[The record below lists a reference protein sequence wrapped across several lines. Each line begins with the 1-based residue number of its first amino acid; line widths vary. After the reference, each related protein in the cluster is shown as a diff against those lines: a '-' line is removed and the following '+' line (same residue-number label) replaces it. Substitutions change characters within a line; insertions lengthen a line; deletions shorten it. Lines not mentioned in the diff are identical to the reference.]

1 MLTEG
6 VPNPNNCEEGIKKM
20 EESITIEFCGRP
32 LTISTGALAKQ
43 ADGSVVIRYGDTVVL
58 VTAVAQKEES
68 TKDFMP
74 LTVNYQEMAYAAGR
88 FPGGFFKRE
97 GRPTEREV
105 LTSRLIDRPLR
116 PSFAKGYANET
127 QVIATVLSADQENDP
142 AVLSIVGASAALVL
156 SPLPF
161 LWPIAAVKVGRKG
174 GEFIINPTNSDSDES
189 DLDIVV
195 AGSRDAIMMVE
206 GGAGFIE
213 GEALIEAIDLAH
225 RSMMPL
231 IEMQEKLAQK
241 VGKKKWTVKVVEVP
255 VELKESV
262 RNTLVPDLTQV
273 FAIANKLER
282 GQKLRE
288 VYETHLPNY
297 PDVEEGVVRKA
308 FEEVTKETMRS
319 TFLATG
325 KRIDGRTPQDIR
337 PITCQAPVLPRTH
350 GSALFTRGET
360 QALAITTFGTSDDE
374 QKIESV
380 HEGESYKSFLL
391 HYNFPPFSV
400 GEVKRMGS
408 PSRREIGHGH
418 LAHRALS
425 AILPDKEDFPYT
437 IRVVSEILESNG
449 SSSMASVCA
458 GCLSLMD
465 AGVPVKEPVAGIA
478 MGLLMQD
485 GHEAILTD
493 ILGDEDAMG
502 DMDFKVAG
510 SKRGITAIQM
520 DIKVKGITKEIMS
533 RAVKLA
539 QDGIGRILDIMGQT
553 LDKPREIFSPYAP
566 RIWTLKIRPE
576 KIREVIGPGGKVIK
590 SIVEQTGVK
599 IDIEDSGIVKIVSQ
613 DEESANKAIE
623 IIKGITK
630 EIEVGSIYLGT
641 VKRVVDFGAIVEI
654 LPGVDGLVHVSQ
666 LSDTYIKKVSDVV
679 KEGDQISVK
688 VIEVEQ
694 NGRIRLSRKAALK
707 EEG

>member
-1 MLTEG
+1 
-6 VPNPNNCEEGIKKM
+6 M

-43 ADGSVVIRYGDTVVL
+43 ADGSVVIRYGDTVLL
-58 VTAVAQKEES
+58 VTAVAEKEE
-68 TKDFMP
+68 THTDFMP
-74 LTVNYQEMAYAAGR
+74 LTVNYQEMAYAAGK

-97 GRPTEREV
+97 GRPSERET
-105 LTSRLIDRPLR
+105 LTARLIDRPLR
-116 PSFAKGYANET
+116 PSFVKGYHNET
-127 QVIATVLSADQENDP
+127 QIIATVLSADQENDP
-142 AVLSIVGASAALVL
+142 AVLGIVGASAALVL
-156 SPLPF
+156 SPIPF
-161 LWPIAAVKVGRKG
+161 LWPVAAVKVGRKN
-174 GEFIINPTNSDSDES
+174 GEFIINPTNQDSDES

-195 AGSRDAIMMVE
+195 AGSKDAIMMVE
-206 GGAGFIE
+206 GGADFI
-213 GEALIEAIDLAH
+213 GDDALIEAIDLAH

-241 VGKKKWTVKVVEVP
+241 VGKKKWPVHVSEVP
-255 VELKESV
+255 VELKDRIREA
-262 RNTLVPDLTQV
+262 LVPDLAQV
-273 FAIANKLER
+273 FAIER
-282 GQKLRE
+282 KQERAQRLRE
-288 VYETHLPNY
+288 VYETHLPSY
-297 PDVEEGVVRKA
+297 ADSDEGLIRKA
-308 FEEVTKETMRS
+308 FEEITKETMRS
-319 TFLATG
+319 ALFATG
-325 KRIDGRTPQDIR
+325 KRIDGRTPDDIR
-337 PITCQAPVLPRTH
+337 PITCEVALLPRTH

-380 HEGESYKSFLL
+380 HEGESYKSFIL

-400 GEVKRMGS
+400 GEVKFVRA

-418 LAHRALS
+418 LAERALS
-425 AILPDKEDFPYT
+425 VILPAKEDFPYT
-437 IRVVSEILESNG
+437 IRIVSEILESNG

-478 MGLLMQD
+478 MGLLM
-485 GHEAILTD
+485 HEDHEVILTD
-493 ILGDEDAMG
+493 ILGDEDQMG

-510 SKRGITAIQM
+510 SRHGITAIQM

-539 QDGIGRILDIMGQT
+539 QSGIGRILDIMANT
-553 LDKPREIFSPYAP
+553 LDKPRDILSPYAP

-599 IDIEDSGIVKIVSQ
+599 IDIEDSGIVKIVSH
-613 DEESANKAIE
+613 DENSANKAIE

-630 EIEVGSIYLGT
+630 EIEVGAVYLGT

-679 KEGDQISVK
+679 KEGDQITVK

-694 NGRIRLSRKAALK
+694 NGRIRLSRKAVLK
-707 EEG
+707 EGEG

>member
-1 MLTEG
+1 
-6 VPNPNNCEEGIKKM
+6 M

-142 AVLSIVGASAALVL
+142 AVLAIVGASAALVL

-174 GEFIINPTNSDSDES
+174 GEFIINPTNQDEDES

-213 GEALIEAIDLAH
+213 GDALIEAIDLAH

-231 IEMQEKLAQK
+231 IEMQEQLAQK
-241 VGKKKWTVKVVEVP
+241 VGKKKWAVKVVEVP

-262 RNTLVPDLTQV
+262 RVALVPDLTQA

-297 PDVEEGVVRKA
+297 PESDESLVRKA
-308 FEEVTKETMRS
+308 FEEVTKGTMRS
-319 TFLATG
+319 ALLATG
-325 KRIDGRTPQDIR
+325 KRIDGRTSDDIR

-380 HEGESYKSFLL
+380 HGGESYRSFLL

-425 AILPDKEDFPYT
+425 AIMPSKEDFPYT
-437 IRVVSEILESNG
+437 IRIVSEILESNG

-485 GHEAILTD
+485 GHEVILTD
-493 ILGDEDAMG
+493 ILGDEDQMG

-539 QDGIGRILDIMGQT
+539 QNGIGRILDIMGRT

-630 EIEVGSIYLGT
+630 EIEVGSVYLGT

-707 EEG
+707 EGQG

>member
-1 MLTEG
+1 
-6 VPNPNNCEEGIKKM
+6 M

-43 ADGSVVIRYGDTVVL
+43 ADGSVVIRYGDTVLL
-58 VTAVAQKEES
+58 VTAVAAKEE
-68 TKDFMP
+68 THTDFMP
-74 LTVNYQEMAYAAGR
+74 LTVNYQEMAYAAGK

-97 GRPTEREV
+97 GRPSERET
-105 LTSRLIDRPLR
+105 LTARLIDRPLR
-116 PSFAKGYANET
+116 PSFVKGYHNET
-127 QVIATVLSADQENDP
+127 QIIATVLSADQENDP
-142 AVLSIVGASAALVL
+142 AVLGIVGASAALVL
-156 SPLPF
+156 SPIPF
-161 LWPIAAVKVGRKG
+161 LGPIAAVKVGRKG
-174 GEFIINPTNSDSDES
+174 GEFIINPTNQDSDES

-195 AGSRDAIMMVE
+195 AGSKDAIMMVE
-206 GGAGFIE
+206 GGADFI
-213 GEALIEAIDLAH
+213 GDDALIEAIDLAH
-225 RSMMPL
+225 RSMIPL
-231 IEMQEKLAQK
+231 IELQEKLAEK
-241 VGKKKWTVKVVEVP
+241 VGKKKWPVHVVEVP
-255 VELKESV
+255 VELKDRIREA
-262 RNTLVPDLTQV
+262 LAPDLEQV
-273 FAIANKLER
+273 FAIEKKQER
-282 GQKLRE
+282 AQRLRE
-288 VYETHLPNY
+288 VYETHLPSY
-297 PDVEEGVVRKA
+297 AESDEGLVRKA
-308 FEEVTKETMRS
+308 FEEITKETMRS
-319 TFLATG
+319 ALFATG
-325 KRIDGRTPQDIR
+325 KRIDGRTPDDIR
-337 PITCQAPVLPRTH
+337 PITCEVAVLPRTH

-380 HEGESYKSFLL
+380 HEGESYKSFIL

-400 GEVKRMGS
+400 GEVKFVRA

-418 LAHRALS
+418 LAERALS
-425 AILPDKEDFPYT
+425 VILPAKEDFPYT
-437 IRVVSEILESNG
+437 IRIVSEILESNG

-478 MGLLMQD
+478 MGLLMQED
-485 GHEAILTD
+485 HEVILTD
-493 ILGDEDAMG
+493 ILGDEDQMG

-510 SKRGITAIQM
+510 SRHGITAIQM

-539 QDGIGRILDIMGQT
+539 QNGIGRILDIMANT
-553 LDKPREIFSPYAP
+553 LDKPRAILSPYAP

-599 IDIEDSGIVKIVSQ
+599 IDIEDSGIVKIVSH
-613 DEESANKAIE
+613 DENSANKAIE

-630 EIEVGSIYLGT
+630 EIEVGAVYLGT

-679 KEGDQISVK
+679 KEGDQITVK

-694 NGRIRLSRKAALK
+694 NGRIRLSRKAVLK
-707 EEG
+707 EGEG

>member
-1 MLTEG
+1 M
-6 VPNPNNCEEGIKKM
+6 
-20 EESITIEFCGRP
+20 
-32 LTISTGALAKQ
+32 
-43 ADGSVVIRYGDTVVL
+43 
-58 VTAVAQKEES
+58 
-68 TKDFMP
+68 
-74 LTVNYQEMAYAAGR
+74 
-88 FPGGFFKRE
+88 
-97 GRPTEREV
+97 
-105 LTSRLIDRPLR
+105 
-116 PSFAKGYANET
+116 
-127 QVIATVLSADQENDP
+127 
-142 AVLSIVGASAALVL
+142 
-156 SPLPF
+156 
-161 LWPIAAVKVGRKG
+161 
-174 GEFIINPTNSDSDES
+174 SDES

-195 AGSRDAIMMVE
+195 AGSKDAIMMVE
-206 GGAGFIE
+206 GGADFIE
-213 GEALIEAIDLAH
+213 GDALIEAIDLAH

-241 VGKKKWTVKVVEVP
+241 VGKKKWPVNVVEVP
-255 VELKESV
+255 VELKE
-262 RNTLVPDLTQV
+262 RIREALVPDLTQA
-273 FAIANKLER
+273 FAIAKKQER
-282 GQKLRE
+282 GQRLRE

-297 PDVEEGVVRKA
+297 ADSDESLVRKA
-308 FEEVTKETMRS
+308 FEEVTKGTMRS
-319 TFLATG
+319 ALFATG
-325 KRIDGRTPQDIR
+325 KRIDGRTPDDIR

-380 HEGESYKSFLL
+380 HEGESYRSFLL

-425 AILPDKEDFPYT
+425 AILPSKEDFPYT
-437 IRVVSEILESNG
+437 IRIVSEILESNG

-485 GHEAILTD
+485 GHEVILTD
-493 ILGDEDAMG
+493 ILGDEDQMG

-539 QDGIGRILDIMGQT
+539 QNGIGRILDIMAQT
-553 LDKPREIFSPYAP
+553 LDKPREILSPYAP

-613 DEESANKAIE
+613 DENSANKAIE

-630 EIEVGSIYLGT
+630 EIEVGAVYLGT

-694 NGRIRLSRKAALK
+694 NGRTPVVLLGNSVRRKKSPCKVWRYQERTSPTVVVMIDPNPMPIAVAT
-707 EEG
+707 

>member
-1 MLTEG
+1 
-6 VPNPNNCEEGIKKM
+6 M
-20 EESITIEFCGRP
+20 EESITTEFCGRP

-43 ADGSVVIRYGDTVVL
+43 ADGSVVIRYGDTVLL
-58 VTAVAQKEES
+58 VTAVAQKEEAS
-68 TKDFMP
+68 KDFMP
-74 LTVNYQEMAYAAGR
+74 LTVNYQEMAYAAGK

-97 GRPTEREV
+97 GRPSERET

-116 PSFAKGYANET
+116 PSFVKGYHNET
-127 QVIATVLSADQENDP
+127 QIIATVLSADQENDP
-142 AVLSIVGASAALVL
+142 AVLGIIGASAALVL
-156 SPLPF
+156 SPIPF
-161 LWPIAAVKVGRKG
+161 LWPVAAVKVGRKG
-174 GEFIINPTNSDSDES
+174 GEFIINPTNSESDAS

-195 AGSRDAIMMVE
+195 AGSKDAIMMVE
-206 GGAGFIE
+206 GGADFI
-213 GEALIEAIDLAH
+213 GDDALIEAIDLAH

-231 IEMQEKLAQK
+231 IEMQEKLDQK
-241 VGKKKWTVKVVEVP
+241 VGKKKWPVNVSEVP
-255 VELKESV
+255 VELKD
-262 RNTLVPDLTQV
+262 RIDKTLAPDLAQV
-273 FAIANKLER
+273 FAIEKKQER
-282 GQKLRE
+282 AQRLRE
-288 VYETHLPNY
+288 VYDTHLPSY
-297 PDVEEGVVRKA
+297 ADFDEGLVRKA
-308 FEEVTKETMRS
+308 FEEITKETMRS
-319 TFLATG
+319 ALFATG
-325 KRIDGRTPQDIR
+325 KRIDGRAPDDIR
-337 PITCQAPVLPRTH
+337 PITCEAAILPRTH

-400 GEVKRMGS
+400 GEVKFVRA

-418 LAHRALS
+418 LAERALS
-425 AILPDKEDFPYT
+425 VILPAKEDFPYT
-437 IRVVSEILESNG
+437 IRIVSEILESNG

-478 MGLLMQD
+478 MGLLMQED
-485 GHEAILTD
+485 HEVILTD
-493 ILGDEDAMG
+493 ILGDEDQMG

-510 SKRGITAIQM
+510 SRHGITAIQM
-520 DIKVKGITKEIMS
+520 DIKIKGITKEIMS

-539 QDGIGRILDIMGQT
+539 QSGIGRILDIMANT
-553 LDKPREIFSPYAP
+553 LDKPRDILSPYAP

-599 IDIEDSGIVKIVSQ
+599 IDIEDSGIVKIVSH
-613 DEESANKAIE
+613 DENSANKAIE

-630 EIEVGSIYLGT
+630 EIEVGTVYLGT

-688 VIEVEQ
+688 VIEVEP

-707 EEG
+707 EEQGKTE

>member
-1 MLTEG
+1 
-6 VPNPNNCEEGIKKM
+6 M

-43 ADGSVVIRYGDTVVL
+43 ADGSVVIRYGDTVLL
-58 VTAVAQKEES
+58 VTAVAEKQET

-74 LTVNYQEMAYAAGR
+74 LTVNYQEMAYAAGK

-97 GRPTEREV
+97 GRPSEREV

-127 QVIATVLSADQENDP
+127 QIIATVLSADQENDP
-142 AVLSIVGASAALVL
+142 AVLAIVGASAALVL

-174 GEFIINPTNSDSDES
+174 GEFIINPTNQDSDES

-206 GGAGFIE
+206 GGADFID

-231 IEMQEKLAQK
+231 IEMQEKLAEK
-241 VGKKKWTVKVVEVP
+241 VGKKKWAVSAVEVP
-255 VELKESV
+255 AELKERV
-262 RNTLVPDLTQV
+262 REALVPDLKQV
-273 FAIANKLER
+273 FAIGNKLER
-282 GQKLRE
+282 AQRMRE
-288 VYETHLPNY
+288 VYDSHLPNY
-297 PDVEEGVVRKA
+297 AESDEGLVRKA
-308 FEEVTKETMRS
+308 FEEITKGTMRS
-319 TFLATG
+319 TLFATG
-325 KRIDGRTPQDIR
+325 KRIDGRTSDDIR
-337 PITCQAPVLPRTH
+337 PITCKVAVLPRTH

-380 HEGESYKSFLL
+380 HEGESYKSFTL

-400 GEVKRMGS
+400 GEVKFMRA

-418 LAHRALS
+418 LAERALS
-425 AILPDKEDFPYT
+425 VIMPSKDDFPYT
-437 IRVVSEILESNG
+437 IRIVSEILESNG

-478 MGLLMQD
+478 MGLLMQE
-485 GHEAILTD
+485 GHEVILSD
-493 ILGDEDAMG
+493 ILGDEDQMG

-539 QDGIGRILDIMGQT
+539 QGGIERILDIMAQT

-694 NGRIRLSRKAALK
+694 NGRIRLSRKAVLK
-707 EEG
+707 EGQE

>member
-1 MLTEG
+1 
-6 VPNPNNCEEGIKKM
+6 M

-43 ADGSVVIRYGDTVVL
+43 ADGAVVIRYGDTVLL
-58 VTAVAQKEES
+58 VTAVAQKEEAI
-68 TKDFMP
+68 KDFMP
-74 LTVNYQEMAYAAGR
+74 LTVNYQEMAYAAGK

-97 GRPTEREV
+97 GRPSERET
-105 LTSRLIDRPLR
+105 LTARLIDRPLR
-116 PSFAKGYANET
+116 PSFVKGYHNET
-127 QVIATVLSADQENDP
+127 QIIATVLSADQENDP
-142 AVLSIVGASAALVL
+142 AVLGIIGASAALVL
-156 SPLPF
+156 SPIPF
-161 LWPIAAVKVGRKG
+161 LWPIAAVKVGRKD
-174 GEFIINPTNSDSDES
+174 GEFIINPTNSESDES

-195 AGSRDAIMMVE
+195 AGSKDAIMMVE
-206 GGAGFIE
+206 GGADFVGDD
-213 GEALIEAIDLAH
+213 ALIEAIDLAH

-231 IEMQEKLAQK
+231 IELQEKLAQK
-241 VGKKKWTVKVVEVP
+241 VGKKKWPVHVVEVP
-255 VELKESV
+255 VELKDRIREA
-262 RNTLVPDLTQV
+262 LAPDLAQV
-273 FAIANKLER
+273 FAIEKKQER
-282 GQKLRE
+282 GQRLRE
-288 VYETHLPNY
+288 VYETHLPSY
-297 PDVEEGVVRKA
+297 ADSDEGLVRKA
-308 FEEVTKETMRS
+308 FEEITKETMRS
-319 TFLATG
+319 ALFATG
-325 KRIDGRTPQDIR
+325 KRIDGRTADDIR
-337 PITCQAPVLPRTH
+337 QITCQAPVLPRTH

-380 HEGESYKSFLL
+380 HEGESYRSFLL

-425 AILPDKEDFPYT
+425 VILPAKDDFPYT

-478 MGLLMQD
+478 MGLLMEEGRD
-485 GHEAILTD
+485 VILSD
-493 ILGDEDAMG
+493 ILGDEDQMG

-510 SKRGITAIQM
+510 SRRGITAIQM

-539 QDGIGRILDIMGQT
+539 QSGIGRILDIMAQT
-553 LDKPREIFSPYAP
+553 LDKPRDILSPYAP

-599 IDIEDSGIVKIVSQ
+599 IDIEDSGIVKIVSH
-613 DEESANKAIE
+613 DENSANKAIE

-630 EIEVGSIYLGT
+630 EIEVGAVYLGT

-679 KEGDQISVK
+679 KEGDQITVK

-694 NGRIRLSRKAALK
+694 NGRIRLSRKAVLK
-707 EEG
+707 EGEG

>member
-1 MLTEG
+1 
-6 VPNPNNCEEGIKKM
+6 M

-43 ADGSVVIRYGDTVVL
+43 ADGSVVIRYGDTVPL
-58 VTAVAQKEES
+58 VTAVAQKEEAS
-68 TKDFMP
+68 KDFMP
-74 LTVNYQEMAYAAGR
+74 LTVNYQEMAYAAGK

-97 GRPTEREV
+97 GRPSEREV

-116 PSFAKGYANET
+116 PSFVKGYHNET
-127 QVIATVLSADQENDP
+127 QIIATVLSADQENDP
-142 AVLSIVGASAALVL
+142 AVLGIVGASAALVL
-156 SPLPF
+156 SPIPF
-161 LWPIAAVKVGRKG
+161 LAPIAAVKVGRKG
-174 GEFIINPTNSDSDES
+174 GEFIINPTNQDSDES

-206 GGAGFIE
+206 GGAGFI
-213 GEALIEAIDLAH
+213 GDDALIEAIDLAH
-225 RSMMPL
+225 KSMLPL
-231 IEMQEKLAQK
+231 IELQEKLAQK
-241 VGKKKWTVKVVEVP
+241 VGKKKWPVHVVEVP
-255 VELKESV
+255 VELKE
-262 RNTLVPDLTQV
+262 RIREALAPDLAQV
-273 FAIANKLER
+273 FAIEKKQER
-282 GQKLRE
+282 AQRLRE
-288 VYETHLPNY
+288 VYETHLPSY
-297 PDVEEGVVRKA
+297 ADSDEGLVRKA
-308 FEEVTKETMRS
+308 FEEITKETMRS
-319 TFLATG
+319 ALFATG
-325 KRIDGRTPQDIR
+325 KRIDGRGPDDIR
-337 PITCQAPVLPRTH
+337 PITCEAPVLPRTH

-380 HEGESYKSFLL
+380 HEGESYRSFLL

-425 AILPDKEDFPYT
+425 VILPAKDDFPYT
-437 IRVVSEILESNG
+437 IRIVSEILESNG

-478 MGLLMQD
+478 MGLLMKD
-485 GHEAILTD
+485 GHDVILTD
-493 ILGDEDAMG
+493 ILGDEDQMG

-510 SKRGITAIQM
+510 SRNGITAIQM

-539 QDGIGRILDIMGQT
+539 QNGIGRILDVMANT
-553 LDKPREIFSPYAP
+553 LDKPRAILSPYAP

-599 IDIEDSGIVKIVSQ
+599 IDIEDSGIVKIVSH
-613 DEESANKAIE
+613 DENSANKAIE

-630 EIEVGSIYLGT
+630 EIEVGAIYLGT

-679 KEGDQISVK
+679 KEGDQITVK

-694 NGRIRLSRKAALK
+694 NGRIRLSRKAVLK
-707 EEG
+707 EGEG

>member
-1 MLTEG
+1 
-6 VPNPNNCEEGIKKM
+6 M

-43 ADGSVVIRYGDTVVL
+43 ADGSVVIRHGDTVLL
-58 VTAVAQKEES
+58 VTAVAQKEEAK
-68 TKDFMP
+68 TDFMP
-74 LTVNYQEMAYAAGR
+74 LTVNYQEMAYAAGK

-97 GRPTEREV
+97 GRPSEREV
-105 LTSRLIDRPLR
+105 LTSGLIDRPLR
-116 PSFAKGYANET
+116 PSFIKGYHNET

-142 AVLSIVGASAALVL
+142 AVLAITGASAALVL

-161 LWPIAAVKVGRKG
+161 LWPIAAVKVGRKN
-174 GEFIINPTNSDSDES
+174 GELIINPTNQDSEES

-206 GGAGFIE
+206 GGADFIQDD
-213 GEALIEAIDLAH
+213 ALIEAIDFAH
-225 RSMMPL
+225 KSMMPL
-231 IEMQEKLAQK
+231 IEMQEQLAQK
-241 VGKKKWTVKVVEVP
+241 VGKKKWSVSIVEVP
-255 VELKESV
+255 ADLKENV
-262 RNTLVPDLTQV
+262 AKALVPDLTQV

-282 GQKLRE
+282 AQKLRD
-288 VYETHLPNY
+288 VYATHLQDY
-297 PDVEEGVVRKA
+297 PDTDEALVRKA
-308 FEEVTKETMRS
+308 FEEVTKGTMRS
-319 TFLATG
+319 SLLATG
-325 KRIDGRTPQDIR
+325 KRIDGRTPDDIR
-337 PITCQAPVLPRTH
+337 QITCQAAVLPRTH

-374 QKIESV
+374 QKMESV
-380 HEGESYKSFLL
+380 HEGESYKSFTL

-400 GEVKRMGS
+400 GEVKFMRA

-418 LAHRALS
+418 LAERALS
-425 AILPDKEDFPYT
+425 AIMPSKEDFPYT
-437 IRVVSEILESNG
+437 VRIVSEILESNG

-485 GHEAILTD
+485 GHEVILTD

-539 QDGIGRILDIMGQT
+539 GNGIGRILDIMGGT
-553 LDKPREIFSPYAP
+553 LSKPRDIFSPYAP

-599 IDIEDSGIVKIVSQ
+599 IDIEDSGIVKIVSM

-630 EIEVGSIYLGT
+630 EIEVGTIYLGT

-688 VIEVEQ
+688 VMEVEQ

-707 EEG
+707 EGQDREA

>member
-1 MLTEG
+1 
-6 VPNPNNCEEGIKKM
+6 M
-20 EESITIEFCGRP
+20 EESISIEFCGRP
-32 LTISTGALAKQ
+32 LSISTGALAKQ
-43 ADGSVVIRYGDTVVL
+43 ADGSVVIRYGDTVLL
-58 VTAVAQKEES
+58 VTAVAQKEEAK
-68 TKDFMP
+68 TDFMP

-97 GRPTEREV
+97 GRPSEREV

-116 PSFAKGYANET
+116 PSFEKGYHNET
-127 QVIATVLSADQENDP
+127 QIIATVLSADQENDP
-142 AVLSIVGASAALVL
+142 AILGIVGASAALVL
-156 SPLPF
+156 SPIPF
-161 LWPIAAVKVGRKG
+161 LGPVAAVKVGRKNG
-174 GEFIINPTNSDSDES
+174 QFLINPTNQDEDES

-195 AGSRDAIMMVE
+195 AGSKDAIMMVE
-206 GGAGFIE
+206 GGADFIA
-213 GEALIEAIDLAH
+213 GSDLIEAIDLAH

-231 IEMQEKLAQK
+231 IEMQEQLAQK
-241 VGKKKWTVKVVEVP
+241 TGKKKWAVTYRP
-255 VELKESV
+255 TPAELKE
-262 RNTLVPDLTQV
+262 RIKEALTPDITRA
-273 FAIANKLER
+273 FAISSKLER
-282 GQKLRE
+282 GAKLRE
-288 VYETHLPNY
+288 TYAAHLANY
-297 PDVEEGVVRKA
+297 PDEEEGVVKKA
-308 FEEVTKETMRS
+308 FEEITKETMRS
-319 TFLATG
+319 NLFATG
-325 KRIDGRTPQDIR
+325 KRIDGRTANDIR
-337 PITCQAPVLPRTH
+337 PIWCQAPVLPRTH

-360 QALAITTFGTSDDE
+360 QALAITTFGTSEDE
-374 QKIESV
+374 QKIESL
-380 HEGESYKSFLL
+380 HQGESYKSFLF

-400 GEVKRMGS
+400 GEVSFLRAA
-408 PSRREIGHGH
+408 SRREIGHGH
-418 LAHRALS
+418 LAERALS
-425 AILPDKEDFPYT
+425 AILPSKEDFPYT
-437 IRVVSEILESNG
+437 IRIVSEILESNG

-478 MGLLMQD
+478 MGLLMKEGQ
-485 GHEAILTD
+485 EEVILSD

-510 SKRGITAIQM
+510 SSRGITAIQM

-533 RAVKLA
+533 RAVTLA
-539 QDGIGRILDIMGQT
+539 QNGIGRILGIMTET
-553 LDKPREIFSPYAP
+553 LPKPREILSPYAP

-576 KIREVIGPGGKVIK
+576 KIREVIGPGGKVIR

-613 DEESANKAIE
+613 DETSANKAIE

-630 EIEVGSIYLGT
+630 EVEVGAIYLGT
-641 VKRVVDFGAIVEI
+641 VTRVADFGAIVEI

-688 VIEVEQ
+688 VIEVEP

-707 EEG
+707 EEQAKPE

>member
-1 MLTEG
+1 
-6 VPNPNNCEEGIKKM
+6 M
-20 EESITIEFCGRP
+20 EESITTEFCGRP

-43 ADGSVVIRYGDTVVL
+43 ADGSVVIRYGDTVLL
-58 VTAVAQKEES
+58 VTAVAQKEEAS
-68 TKDFMP
+68 KDFMP
-74 LTVNYQEMAYAAGR
+74 LTVNYQEMAYAAGK

-97 GRPTEREV
+97 GRPSERET

-116 PSFAKGYANET
+116 PSFVKGYHNET
-127 QVIATVLSADQENDP
+127 QIIATVLSADQENDP
-142 AVLSIVGASAALVL
+142 AVLGIIGASAALVL
-156 SPLPF
+156 SPIPF
-161 LWPIAAVKVGRKG
+161 LWPVAAVKVGRKG
-174 GEFIINPTNSDSDES
+174 GEFIINPTNSESDAS

-195 AGSRDAIMMVE
+195 AGSKDAIMMVE
-206 GGAGFIE
+206 GGADFI
-213 GEALIEAIDLAH
+213 GDDALIEAIDLAH

-241 VGKKKWTVKVVEVP
+241 VGKKKWPVNVSEVP
-255 VELKESV
+255 VELKD
-262 RNTLVPDLTQV
+262 RIDKTLAPDLAQV
-273 FAIANKLER
+273 FAIEKKQER
-282 GQKLRE
+282 AQRLRE
-288 VYETHLPNY
+288 VYDTHLPSY
-297 PDVEEGVVRKA
+297 ADFDEGLVRKA
-308 FEEVTKETMRS
+308 FEEITKETMRS
-319 TFLATG
+319 ALFATG
-325 KRIDGRTPQDIR
+325 KRIDGRAPDDIR
-337 PITCQAPVLPRTH
+337 PITCEAAILPRTH

-400 GEVKRMGS
+400 GEVKFVRA

-418 LAHRALS
+418 LAERALS
-425 AILPDKEDFPYT
+425 VILPAKEDFPYT
-437 IRVVSEILESNG
+437 IRIVSEILESNG

-478 MGLLMQD
+478 MGLLMQED
-485 GHEAILTD
+485 HEVILTD
-493 ILGDEDAMG
+493 ILGDEDQMG

-510 SKRGITAIQM
+510 SRHGITAIQM
-520 DIKVKGITKEIMS
+520 DIKIKGITKEIMS

-539 QDGIGRILDIMGQT
+539 QSGIGRILDIMANT
-553 LDKPREIFSPYAP
+553 LDKPRDILSPYAP

-599 IDIEDSGIVKIVSQ
+599 IDIEDSGIVKIVSH
-613 DEESANKAIE
+613 DENSANKAIE

-630 EIEVGSIYLGT
+630 EIEVGTVYLGT

-679 KEGDQISVK
+679 KEGDQIAVK

-694 NGRIRLSRKAALK
+694 NGRIRLSRKAVLK
-707 EEG
+707 EGEG

>member
-1 MLTEG
+1 
-6 VPNPNNCEEGIKKM
+6 M

-43 ADGSVVIRYGDTVVL
+43 ADGSVIIRYGDTVLL
-58 VTAVAQKEES
+58 VTAVAEKEEAK
-68 TKDFMP
+68 TDFMP

-97 GRPTEREV
+97 GRPSEREV

-116 PSFAKGYANET
+116 PSFEKGYHRET
-127 QVIATVLSADQENDP
+127 QIIATVLSADQENDP
-142 AVLSIVGASAALVL
+142 AVLGIVGASAALVL
-156 SPLPF
+156 SPIPF
-161 LWPIAAVKVGRKG
+161 LGPVAAVKVGRKK
-174 GEFIINPTNSDSDES
+174 GEFIINPTNQDEDES

-195 AGSRDAIMMVE
+195 AGSKDAIMMVE
-206 GGAGFIE
+206 GGADFIE
-213 GEALIEAIDLAH
+213 GGALIEAIDLAH
-225 RSMMPL
+225 KSMMPL

-241 VGKKKWTVKVVEVP
+241 AGKKKWPMSVAEAP
-255 VELKESV
+255 AGLKE
-262 RNTLVPDLTQV
+262 RIRDALVPDLAEV
-273 FAIANKLER
+273 FAVPKKLER

-288 VYETHLPNY
+288 VYDAHLPNY
-297 PDVEEGVVRKA
+297 PDAEENLVRRVL
-308 FEEVTKETMRS
+308 EEITKESMRS
-319 TFLATG
+319 ALFATG
-325 KRIDGRTPQDIR
+325 RRIDGRAPDDIR
-337 PITCQAPVLPRTH
+337 PIACQAAVLPRTH

-360 QALAITTFGTSDDE
+360 QALAITTFGTSEDE
-374 QKIESV
+374 QKIESI
-380 HEGESYKSFLL
+380 HEGETFKSFML
-391 HYNFPPFSV
+391 HYNFPTFSV
-400 GEVKRMGS
+400 GEVSFLRA

-418 LAHRALS
+418 LAERALS
-425 AILPDKEDFPYT
+425 AILPPKEDFPYT
-437 IRVVSEILESNG
+437 IRIVSEILESNG

-478 MGLLMQD
+478 MGLLIGD
-485 GHEAILTD
+485 GREAILSD
-493 ILGDEDAMG
+493 ILGDEDQMG

-510 SKRGITAIQM
+510 SRRGITAVQM

-533 RAVKLA
+533 RAIALA
-539 QDGIGRILDIMGQT
+539 QGGIGRILDVMAQT
-553 LDKPREIFSPYAP
+553 LDRPREILSPYAP
-566 RIWTLKIRPE
+566 RIWTIKIRPE

-590 SIVEQTGVK
+590 GIVEQTGVK

-613 DEESANKAIE
+613 DENSANKAIE

-630 EIEVGSIYLGT
+630 EVEVGAVYLGT
-641 VKRVVDFGAIVEI
+641 VRRVVDFGAIVEI

-666 LSDTYIKKVSDVV
+666 LAETYIKKASDVV

-688 VIEVEQ
+688 VIEVEP

-707 EEG
+707 EEQGKTV